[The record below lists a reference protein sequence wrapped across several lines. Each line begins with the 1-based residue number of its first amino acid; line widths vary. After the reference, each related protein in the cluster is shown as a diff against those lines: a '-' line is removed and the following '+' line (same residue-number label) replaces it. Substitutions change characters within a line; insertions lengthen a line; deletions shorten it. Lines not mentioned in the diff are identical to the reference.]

1 MSTSNLEQ
9 MDRDYLL
16 QLYDQTRGDASAQVS
31 MYDVGEALHLDRD
44 ASSQV
49 AQTLIGL
56 DLVEIKTLSGGIGIS
71 PDGIAL
77 VEGAGAGAGADRA
90 TDGATRLSG
99 GPVLSPA
106 DLDAIE
112 QVTVYLKKEAGGLGL
127 SFDNL
132 TELVADLRTIDAQLT
147 SSRPKTEIVRSC
159 FKSIE
164 AVMAALGHK
173 EASARL
179 CALIGD

>member
-77 VEGAGAGAGADRA
+77 VEGAGGGADRA

-99 GPVLSPA
+99 GLVLSPA

-147 SSRPKTEIVRSC
+147 SSRPKTEIVRGC

-164 AVMAALGHK
+164 AVMSALGHK